1 MVQQQRAAVTRA
13 QIVRGAAEMFD
24 KSGFEG
30 ASLVEIL
37 EAAGMTKGAL
47 YFHFRSKED
56 LARHIIAEQH
66 RISISAVQAIAAQ
79 EASAIEQIVML
90 CHEMAR
96 QIVQDPIVRAGIRI
110 TLELSA
116 DDRGPAGPYLDW
128 IAACQGLAARAVAE
142 GDLVDTIDPPT
153 FARFV
158 IGAFTGVQTVSQVL
172 AHRVDLEQRVDEM
185 WGFLLPGI
193 MPTARHPG
201 MMRIRAARTDVPVT
215 GSPDRQD

>member
-1 MVQQQRAAVTRA
+1 MVGAG
-13 QIVRGAAEMFD
+13 VRGWTGR
-24 KSGFEG
+24 SVPRV
-30 ASLVEIL
+30 SLVEIL

-47 YFHFRSKED
+47 YFHLRSKED
-56 LARHIIAEQH
+56 LARYIIAEQH
-66 RISISAVQAIAAQ
+66 QISIAAVHAIAAQ

-96 QIVQDPIVRAGIRI
+96 QIVQDPVVRAGIRI

-128 IAACQGLAARAVAE
+128 IAACQTLAARAVDE

-172 AHRVDLEQRVDEM
+172 THRVDLEQRVDEM

-193 MPTARHPG
+193 IPTNRHSA

-215 GSPDRQD
+215 GSSVHPG

>member
-1 MVQQQRAAVTRA
+1 M
-13 QIVRGAAEMFD
+13 
-24 KSGFEG
+24 
-30 ASLVEIL
+30 
-37 EAAGMTKGAL
+37 
-47 YFHFRSKED
+47 H
-56 LARHIIAEQH
+56 
-66 RISISAVQAIAAQ
+66 AIAAQ
-79 EASAIEQIVML
+79 EASATEQIVML

-128 IAACQGLAARAVAE
+128 IAACQALAARAVDE

-172 AHRVDLEQRVDEM
+172 THRVDLEQRVDEM
-185 WGFLLPGI
+185 WGFLLPGFI
-193 MPTARHPG
+193 PTTRHSA

-215 GSPDRQD
+215 GSSVHPG